1 MRILALSLSGSLACG
16 SAWKLLL
23 FGSMKIDCILLVL
36 LSIEAAVL
44 IVVSP
49 RLPSEEVV
57 VLPAVEVLQPLEKPV
72 LPAAPFVAV
81 PPQTIETSVAAVEV
95 KRLVQPLEERD
106 DSMLFESEELF
117 GMPFD
122 LAITMPFD

>member
-1 MRILALSLSGSLACG
+1 MKFGYIL
-16 SAWKLLL
+16 
-23 FGSMKIDCILLVL
+23 MVL

-49 RLPSEEVV
+49 RLPSEQVA
-57 VLPAVEVLQPLEKPV
+57 VLPAEGILRPLEKPV
-72 LPAAPFVAV
+72 LPIEPPIAV
-81 PPQTIETSVAAVEV
+81 PPQTIETSVAMVEL
-95 KRLVQPLEERD
+95 KRLVQPLEERG

-122 LAITMPFD
+122 LAVTMPFD